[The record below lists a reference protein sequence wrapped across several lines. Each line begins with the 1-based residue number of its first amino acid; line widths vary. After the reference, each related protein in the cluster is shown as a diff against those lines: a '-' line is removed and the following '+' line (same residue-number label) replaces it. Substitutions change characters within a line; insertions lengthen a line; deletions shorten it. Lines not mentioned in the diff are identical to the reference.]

1 MHGYIAGILADSEL
15 LRPLLDS
22 STRTTLRLTNGID
35 IEIRSA
41 IVQTA
46 ARRDLRCCRC
56 R

>member
-15 LRPLLDS
+15 LRPLLES
-22 STRTTLRLTNGID
+22 STQDHVAPHQRHRHRDQERDL
-35 IEIRSA
+35 
-41 IVQTA
+41 QKA